1 MKGLILPIQLGMFDF
16 TQNEGSQQK
25 EKAFGLLH
33 GIMPYFA
40 KKEIEKKVGSIYFGL
55 ESYSKKEKSLDGTL
69 FAFLKASIAQS
80 NVFVSPLRLLS
91 GDTEFLLFKRH
102 S

>member
-1 MKGLILPIQLGMFDF
+1 MFDL
-16 TQNEGSQQK
+16 TQNGGSQQK
-25 EKAFGLLH
+25 ENAFGVLY

-40 KKEIEKKVGSIYFGL
+40 KKEIEKNVGSIYFGL

-80 NVFVSPLRLLS
+80 NVFVSPFSLLS
-91 GDTEFLLFKRH
+91 GDAEFLF
-102 S
+102 